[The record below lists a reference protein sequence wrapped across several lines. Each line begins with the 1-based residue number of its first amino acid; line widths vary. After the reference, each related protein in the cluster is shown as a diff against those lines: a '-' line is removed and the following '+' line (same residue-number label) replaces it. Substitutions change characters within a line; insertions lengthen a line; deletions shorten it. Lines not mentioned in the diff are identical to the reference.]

1 MYGATAAPPPT
12 PSAQPNI
19 PVSTSDAADALSILL
34 HRLPSPTL
42 TLPTRRSPPAT
53 CPLTLSLNNNS
64 TTAPATLLDDLL
76 SASSQLGFFQLTDHS
91 LPSQLARSA
100 ESDSLALFDLPR
112 DKKESSFPKN
122 WPFGY
127 EADDEDDDEER
138 GESFRLDSSCS
149 TESAELSSLDSL
161 REFTIAMEKLGVR
174 IVELLCSAV
183 GFENPIKED
192 PTRFCSLMWITEG
205 VPGNKPALSGGFYPY
220 IVGLQYQIRCQK
232 YSLLA
237 DSGWVSVSPQ
247 VDSVMVTLGDI
258 AHRKTTRHPP
268 KAKPVS
274 SRQNHLTKRSK
285 PQLKKASLV
294 QLLHQEGKDSH
305 RKWEQ

>member
-1 MYGATAAPPPT
+1 MTSSTHEHQPRQLPNMYGATAAPPPT

-19 PVSTSDAADALSILL
+19 PLSTSDAADALSILL

-53 CPLTLSLNNNS
+53 CPPTLSLNNS
-64 TTAPATLLDDLL
+64 ATAPTLLDDLL

-149 TESAELSSLDSL
+149 TESTELASLDSL
-161 REFTIAMEKLGVR
+161 REFTLAMEKLGVR

-183 GFENPIKED
+183 GFENPIKDD

-205 VPGNKPALSGGFYPY
+205 VPGNKPVLSGGFYPY

-258 AHRKTTRHPP
+258 AH
-268 KAKPVS
+268 VS
-274 SRQNHLTKRSK
+274 FYIFI
-285 PQLKKASLV
+285 
-294 QLLHQEGKDSH
+294 LLGNSFAYLQ
-305 RKWEQ
+305 